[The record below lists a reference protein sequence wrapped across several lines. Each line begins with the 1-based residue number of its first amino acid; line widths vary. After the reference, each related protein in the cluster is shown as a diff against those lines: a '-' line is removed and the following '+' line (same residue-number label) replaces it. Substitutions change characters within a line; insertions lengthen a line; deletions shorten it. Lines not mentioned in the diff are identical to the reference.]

1 MRSTR
6 RANLWSMP
14 SGSFC
19 LLLRLAC
26 LSRTVSWIRGVDTL
40 SALSLVYLERA
51 RPGYECVHVPAQR
64 VPLHGRAP
72 LPLRGGRH
80 GQCGRSADA
89 GWCCAVKERQ
99 TMLVWW

>member
-40 SALSLVYLERA
+40 SALSHVYLERA
-51 RPGYECVHVPAQR
+51 RPGYECVHVRAQR
-64 VPLHGRAP
+64 VPFARPRPSALAWWAP
-72 LPLRGGRH
+72 WTVRT
-80 GQCGRSADA
+80 
-89 GWCCAVKERQ
+89 ER
-99 TMLVWW
+99 